1 MEVRFRAASV
11 ELDGLKKDRFRNIR
25 TYHSSFEK
33 KYYAQRSQVKGQN
46 EEASPL
52 NKYEDTLNK
61 MLLHY
66 EHQLPSFIANVITQV
81 IERHLMDG
89 MEEIFEGERIHKLTD
104 AQIRQLMEEDSI
116 TAAKRRELKDQE
128 SVLQSGLNICRDIA
142 GRPDLGPYERAEPTL
157 YPGYDPTAR
166 MNRPDPFAERPE
178 SPAAASRNPFSPTD
192 SHTQSRKPVSW
203 QDGYDSPSYEDAVDG
218 TGPSRLNG
226 AYSANPESPTTA
238 EDEDA
243 QLQRALEESKR
254 EAERKSRYAPG
265 TPALPV
271 RPTADDQDSITRPR
285 RRGLFTRG

>member
-89 MEEIFEGERIHKLTD
+89 MEEISEGERIHKLTD

-166 MNRPDPFAERPE
+166 MNRPDPFAARPE
-178 SPAAASRNPFSPTD
+178 SPAPA
-192 SHTQSRKPVSW
+192 TQSSRKPVSW
-203 QDGYDSPSYEDAVDG
+203 QDGYESPSYEDAVDG
-218 TGPSRLNG
+218 NGPSRLSG
-226 AYSANPESPTTA
+226 AYSANPETPTTA

-271 RPTADDQDSITRPR
+271 RPTTDDQDSITGSRPR